1 MWDLTRIDGTAGSGS
16 ETFIWTAEL
25 SASSLAEKS
34 ERAKREIEAR
44 HDPKTGKWM
53 LKATGHPTTEHEVL
67 QDALEAG
74 RAIALAAEASLEAD
88 AFATTGLSKEK
99 WRFDRFGFERVSDRD
114 DRIWPSANGWQAR
127 IGWVR
132 LPETATAAEA
142 EALLEATPHLP
153 SERLHVLD
161 QAYARTCYGWSG
173 SQHGA
178 ALALEAAGMIE
189 EVQNDAGTMWAITPK
204 GVEAL
209 DADPRSVP
217 TRVREV
223 VYAQGAA
230 ISQDRTPADLRAEWN
245 SWFGTDVHSGE
256 NSAGLLMALENE
268 FELYEGQVQDDPC
281 EIAVFAEGEFP
292 NGTRL
297 GRDFSIM
304 LLSPWW
310 SEDANSSSL
319 FAKAVV
325 ESRQEMIDA
334 FNAGRTH
341 PAP

>member
-1 MWDLTRIDGTAGSGS
+1 
-16 ETFIWTAEL
+16 
-25 SASSLAEKS
+25 
-34 ERAKREIEAR
+34 
-44 HDPKTGKWM
+44 
-53 LKATGHPTTEHEVL
+53 
-67 QDALEAG
+67 
-74 RAIALAAEASLEAD
+74 
-88 AFATTGLSKEK
+88 
-99 WRFDRFGFERVSDRD
+99 
-114 DRIWPSANGWQAR
+114 
-127 IGWVR
+127 
-132 LPETATAAEA
+132 
-142 EALLEATPHLP
+142 
-153 SERLHVLD
+153 
-161 QAYARTCYGWSG
+161 
-173 SQHGA
+173 
-178 ALALEAAGMIE
+178 MIE